1 MMPQI
6 MNNNLRIFESLQ
18 QYPLTIQFVWV
29 LSCVFFLFIVSLT
42 IYLKYLRSRLRFNE
56 KMEAQYQEVY
66 ESYLVSYLYAGND
79 HEIFSSEQQFII
91 DELKKDV
98 PNPFKRQIII
108 STLLKL
114 RIEISGE
121 IGESIDKLFIKL
133 GLLRYSLAKLR
144 NKKWDVIATGIRELT
159 QFKIKAVHKMVLN
172 NINHPKKE
180 VRKEMQLY
188 LVHLYGFEGLEF
200 LNVLE
205 TPLSEW
211 DQIQLLEILQ
221 LNNDTRV
228 ADIKPWLNSSND
240 SIVIFALKLA
250 KVYNHLEAKEELI
263 TLLNHNS
270 ENVRIDVISAL
281 SHLHVFAAKTILK
294 NNFTERSDEEQIAFL
309 IMLENVYEASDKPFL
324 LEHIHHRNY
333 KIRLSVVE
341 ILKNINIDEYELHE
355 ADTKKILTA

>member
-1 MMPQI
+1 
-6 MNNNLRIFESLQ
+6 MNDNLHIFESLKH
-18 QYPLTIQFVWV
+18 YPLTIQFVWG
-29 LSCVFFLFIVSLT
+29 LSCVFFIFIVLLT
-42 IYLKYLRSRLRFNE
+42 IYLKYLRNHLRINE
-56 KMEAQYQEVY
+56 KIEAKYQEVY
-66 ESYLVSYLYAGND
+66 ESHLVTYLYAGND
-79 HEIFSSEQQFII
+79 DKVFSPEQQVII
-91 DELKKDV
+91 NELKKDV
-98 PNPFKRQIII
+98 ADPFKRKIII

-114 RIEISGE
+114 RSEISGE

-172 NINHPKKE
+172 NINHPKRE

-188 LVHLYGFEGLEF
+188 LVHLYAFKGLEF

-221 LNNDTRV
+221 LNNDTHV

-250 KVYNHLEAKEELI
+250 KVYNQLEAKEELI
-263 TLLNHNS
+263 TLLNHKS
-270 ENVRIDVISAL
+270 EDVRINVISAL
-281 SHLHVFAAKTILK
+281 SHLHLFEAKTILK
-294 NNFTERSDEEQIAFL
+294 NNFSERSEEEQIAFL
-309 IMLENVYEASDKPFL
+309 KMMENVYEASDKPFL
-324 LEHIHHRNY
+324 LEHVHHKNSE
-333 KIRLSVVE
+333 IRLSIME
-341 ILKNINIDEYELHE
+341 ILKNINFEEYTLYD
-355 ADTKKILTA
+355 ADIKKMLTA